1 MDVCLVRLAQALCL
15 MLSAVAGSAMADNGG
30 EVSASNPLSI
40 KLISFYD
47 DATNPDYKG
56 PMTTQ
61 YLSLNERVMKEAD
74 IEFNLHMATIYEARA
89 IFSRGNADVHFPG
102 ICQVNR
108 QRQVRYS
115 DPVVNFDRYLVGMK
129 DQPVVSD
136 VDALRGK
143 TLGLVHRFIY
153 QLPPDELLA
162 EMDIKVYR
170 AKSIAAS
177 VRMLLNGRVDVILA
191 PLEALGNI
199 KQRLGL
205 NRQFSIP
212 DKPFSSNPLCY
223 VAHDNDRGQQI
234 VSRLNQALKRLRSE
248 GALAN
253 LVPAGTRPVMP

>member
-1 MDVCLVRLAQALCL
+1 MDVCLVRSAKALCL
-15 MLSAVAGSAMADNGG
+15 LLAIMANWTVADNGG
-30 EVSASNPLSI
+30 EIESSEPLSI
-40 KLISFYD
+40 DLISFYD
-47 DATNPDYKG
+47 DATNTSYKG
-56 PMTTQ
+56 PLTTQ
-61 YLSLNERVMKEAD
+61 YLVLNERIMKEAN
-74 IEFNLHMATIYEARA
+74 IQYNLEMATIYEARA

-102 ICQVNR
+102 ICEVNR
-108 QRQVRYS
+108 QRKVVYS
-115 DPVVNFDRYLVGMK
+115 EPVVNFDRYLVAMK
-129 DQPVVSD
+129 GQPVFQNIE
-136 VDALRGK
+136 AMRGK

-153 QLPPDELLA
+153 QLPSDEQLA
-162 EMDIKVYR
+162 KMDIKVYR
-170 AKSIAAS
+170 AQSIAAS

-212 DKPFSSNPLCY
+212 QEPFSSNPLCY

-234 VSRLNQALKRLRSE
+234 VSRLNQALNQLRSE